1 VERRVHVQGIAYW
14 IDKRASI
21 NPNRKALIN
30 ETCQQT
36 YQEMAKVVNRMARA
50 LSEHYRVCKGD
61 RIAILSQNGI
71 EYVQLLFAIAKI
83 GCIAVPLNI
92 RLTSKELEFQ
102 LKDSEAA
109 LLIVGKE
116 FVDRAED
123 IQGVCTLKDIVLLEG
138 EEQEQSFFKICFS
151 YPSNHFEP
159 THITGSTPLIIC
171 YTSGTAGQ
179 PKGAVLT
186 HDNMYWNAVNN
197 ILALDITSEDRII
210 TLLPLFHIGGIGL
223 FTLPALLVGGTVIVP
238 QRFDPEETLQI
249 IEDEKVSIVMG
260 VPTIFDL
267 LRKSKSFDAKGLGSV
282 RWLVSGGAPCPH
294 ELIEYYLEQGIPF
307 SQGFG
312 MTETSPTVF
321 MLSKEDY
328 KRKIGSIGKPVM
340 FCDIRIVDD
349 QGKDVNHGE
358 VGELLVMGPNV
369 ISEYWKLPGETSKS
383 FDNGWLYTGDL
394 AKKDDEGFIYIVGRK
409 KEMIISGGENIYPLE
424 IERVYEQH
432 PYINEVAVIG
442 VSDEKWGEVPLAILA
457 FKDGYQISES
467 ELVGYCME
475 RLAKYKCPKHF
486 KIVNALPRNATGK
499 IDKARLR
506 KQYST
511 VS

>member
-1 VERRVHVQGIAYW
+1 VQGIAYW

-21 NPNRKALIN
+21 TPNRTALIN
-30 ETCQQT
+30 SNSQQT
-36 YQEMAKVVNRMARA
+36 YQEMAGMVNQMARA
-50 LSEHYRVCKGD
+50 LFEQYHVRKGD

-71 EYVQLLFAIAKI
+71 EYVQLVFAIAKV

-92 RLTSKELEFQ
+92 RLTARELEFQ
-102 LKDSEAA
+102 LNDSETA
-109 LLIVGKE
+109 LLIFGEELLDKAQE
-116 FVDRAED
+116 

-138 EEQEQSFFKICFS
+138 GDQQQSFMEICSS
-151 YPSNHFEP
+151 YPSTHFEP
-159 THITGSTPLIIC
+159 THVTGSTPLIIC
-171 YTSGTAGQ
+171 YTSGTTGR

-197 ILALDITSEDRII
+197 ILALDITSEDCFI

-223 FTLPALLVGGTVIVP
+223 FTLPALLAGGTVIVP
-238 QRFDPEETLQI
+238 QRFDPEQTLQI
-249 IEDEKVSIVMG
+249 IENEKVSIVMG

-267 LRKSKSFDAKGLGSV
+267 MRKSKSFDAQGLSSV

-294 ELIEYYLEQGIPF
+294 ELIQYYHEQGLPL

-321 MLSKEDY
+321 MLPKEDY
-328 KRKIGSIGKPVM
+328 KRKSGSIGKPVM
-340 FCDIRIVDD
+340 FCNIRIVDD
-349 QGKDVNHGE
+349 NGEDVKPE
-358 VGELLVMGPNV
+358 DVGELQVSGPNV
-369 ISEYWKLPGETSKS
+369 FNEYWKLPEETAKS
-383 FDNGWLYTGDL
+383 FNDGWFQTGDL

-432 PYINEVAVIG
+432 PYINEVAIIG
-442 VSDEKWGEVPLAILA
+442 VSDDRWGEVPLAILA
-457 FKDGYQISES
+457 FNNGYQISED
-467 ELVGYCME
+467 ELVDYGME

-486 KIVNALPRNATGK
+486 KVVNALPRNATGK
-499 IDKARLR
+499 IDKALLR
-506 KQYST
+506 KKFTT
-511 VS
+511 VL

>member
-1 VERRVHVQGIAYW
+1 VQGIAYW

-21 NPNRKALIN
+21 TPNRTALIN
-30 ETCQQT
+30 ENSQQT
-36 YQEMAKVVNRMARA
+36 YQEMAGTVNQMARA
-50 LSEHYRVCKGD
+50 LVEYYQLRKGD
-61 RIAILSQNGI
+61 RIAILAQNGI

-92 RLTSKELEFQ
+92 RLSAKELEFQ
-102 LKDSEAA
+102 LKDSETA
-109 LLIVGKE
+109 LLFFGEE
-116 FVDRAED
+116 FLDKVQE
-123 IQGVCTLKDIVLLEG
+123 IKGVTLKGTAVLEG
-138 EEQEQSFFKICFS
+138 EDQQQSFSKLCSS
-151 YPSNHFEP
+151 YPSDHFEP
-159 THITGSTPLIIC
+159 TCIVGSTPLIIC
-171 YTSGTAGQ
+171 YTSGTTGR

-186 HDNMYWNAVNN
+186 HDNMYWNAMNN
-197 ILALDITSEDRII
+197 ILALDITSEDSTI

-223 FTLPALLVGGTVIVP
+223 FTLPTLLAGGTVIIP
-238 QRFDPEETLQI
+238 RRFDPEETLQI
-249 IEDEKVSIVMG
+249 ISNEKVSIVMG

-267 LRKSKSFDAKGLGSV
+267 LRKSKSFDAQGLSCV

-294 ELIEYYLEQGIPF
+294 ELVQYYHEQDLPL

-321 MLSKEDY
+321 MLPREDY
-328 KRKIGSIGKPVM
+328 KRKSGSIGKPVM

-349 QGKDVNHGE
+349 KGKDVETGE
-358 VGELLVMGPNV
+358 VGELLVLGPNV
-369 ISEYWKLPGETSKS
+369 FSEYWRLSDETAKS
-383 FDNGWLYTGDL
+383 FNDGWFQTGDL

-409 KEMIISGGENIYPLE
+409 KEMLISGGENIYPLE

-442 VSDEKWGEVPLAILA
+442 VSDERWGEVPLAILA
-457 FKDGYQISES
+457 FKNGSQISKD
-467 ELVGYCME
+467 ELIEYGLE

-499 IDKARLR
+499 IDKALLK
-506 KQYST
+506 KQSTT